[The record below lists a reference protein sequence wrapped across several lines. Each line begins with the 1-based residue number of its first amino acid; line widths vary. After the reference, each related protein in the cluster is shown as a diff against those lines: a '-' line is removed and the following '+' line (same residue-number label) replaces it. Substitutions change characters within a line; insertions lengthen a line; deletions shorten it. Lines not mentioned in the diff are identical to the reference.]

1 MKLKRLF
8 LSLSQEEKDKVT
20 AAIVEAGIGIEV
32 GSLVF
37 RDFLKQRMYSLT
49 GNSRLYIKLFR
60 RLDDEQ
66 QQRFYTAMVTFDEC

>member
-1 MKLKRLF
+1 LKMQRLF

-32 GSLVF
+32 GSLIF
-37 RDFLKQRMYSLT
+37 RDFLKQRMFQLT

-60 RLDDEQ
+60 RMDVAQ
-66 QQRFYTAMVTFDEC
+66 QNRFYTAMVNYDE